1 MDKFIATL
9 AILVAGL
16 LFLFQNAGGIPWPD
30 IVPIPPQPA
39 PTPDMVIPAPC
50 RNSIDAIRNINV
62 AAQDA
67 AELFRFFTAFAKAV
81 ENDTENFISDSE
93 MLRTLNRWS
102 GKLCLSE
109 TQMFGKY
116 PGLAENV
123 DECMAR
129 AIGSERKADGF
140 TPVELDVT
148 KKMNL
153 AQALRGIAW
162 AVNH

>member
-9 AILVAGL
+9 AILVAVL
-16 LFLFQNAGGIPWPD
+16 LFLFQNIGSIPWPN

-39 PTPDMVIPAPC
+39 PTPDIVIPAPC
-50 RNSIDAIRNINV
+50 RAAIDAIRNMNV

-67 AELFRFFTAFAKAV
+67 AELARFFTAFAKAV
-81 ENDTENFISDSE
+81 ENDTENAVSDSQT
-93 MLRTLNRWS
+93 LRTLNRWS

-109 TQMFGKY
+109 TGIFGKY

-123 DECMAR
+123 DECMAKS
-129 AIGSERKADGF
+129 IGSERQSDGF
-140 TPVELDVT
+140 TPVELDIT
-148 KKMNL
+148 KKTNL